1 MKSKVILICNK
12 ILAYF
17 LMVLILIHSVS
28 CKYYKVDGVSKSEFV
43 NILNMG
49 EIHKYFIVH
58 AGSDLYAL
66 NDIEATSQVVSG
78 NIANIENDVYYNEE
92 RKKRI
97 KEGEK
102 DIVNE
107 VHIYL
112 KEGEKEVA
120 LGFVELPLSDIEEIR
135 IIDRNTGKEI
145 AVYALIGVGAL
156 VIISAVV
163 AATKSSCPYAYSFNG
178 ENFVF
183 EGETYGG
190 AIGKN
195 LEREDYMPLPSL
207 KMVNGNFRIRMSNE
221 LKERQYTNLLE
232 LIVVEHLE
240 EQKVLL
246 DKTGA
251 PQLVANSIEPILAS
265 SSNGEDIR
273 SILKKKDAKVH
284 FFNNQDFS
292 KNEVVMKFKKPR
304 EALNAKLVL
313 NCKNTLWFDYQF
325 GEFIEKFGAYYSNW
339 MSDEANTTTNE
350 RMQRIIDS
358 DFPLFISVKKN
369 GKWEMVDYLLTV
381 GPLAPRDFVI
391 PLDDSEVMSDNIEIK
406 LETGFMFWELDYAG
420 MDFSENTIFETNTLK
435 PYLAYGTG
443 SKDWKA
449 ELEKSDDL
457 YMAQENIG
465 DVTEL
470 VFIVPDRLQ
479 YKPYTA
485 FLKTQGYYELIRD
498 FDGLPEWAQLK
509 KFKEPG
515 HFSDFSREN
524 YLNAV
529 NIDYDIALYSTE

>member
-1 MKSKVILICNK
+1 
-12 ILAYF
+12 
-17 LMVLILIHSVS
+17 MVLILIHSVS

>member
-1 MKSKVILICNK
+1 MKSKAILICNK

>member
-339 MSDEANTTTNE
+339 MSDEASTTTNE